1 MDERLRQIERVE
13 GVFTRAEILDLGYD
27 DRAIREM
34 LRAKLIVRVRH
45 GAYCSRDIWAAGAA
59 EDRHL
64 ILARAV
70 MRAHAGRVALSHTSA
85 LLMQGVAV
93 WNADLAKVHITR
105 LDGATGRVERDV
117 VHHEGSLDE
126 GDVIEQ
132 RGLVL
137 TTGARAV
144 LEAGSVLSTESGLV
158 IADSA
163 LHRGLTTPEELT
175 TCLAR
180 MTRWPFTQRLQL
192 VVRLSDGR
200 AESPGES
207 RSRYLFWTRGLP
219 APDLQVAVRDDR
231 GVLIAATD
239 FGWWKHGVLGE
250 FDGRVKYGRLLKP
263 GQEPGDAVFE
273 EKRREDRIR
282 ELTGFTVVRLTWEDL
297 SRPAFTAARFAR
309 HLGLAA

>member
-1 MDERLRQIERVE
+1 MDERLRQIARVR
-13 GVFTRAEILDLGYD
+13 GVFTRAEVLDLGYD

-34 LRAKLIVRVRH
+34 LRAKVIARVRH
-45 GAYCSRDIWAAGAA
+45 GAYCSREIWAAGSA

-93 WNADLAKVHITR
+93 WNADLTKVHVTR
-105 LDGATGRVERDV
+105 LDGGTGRVERDV
-117 VHHEGSLDE
+117 VHHEGSLDD
-126 GDVIEQ
+126 GDVTERQ
-132 RGLVL
+132 GLTL

-158 IADSA
+158 SADSA
-163 LHRGLTTPEELT
+163 LHRALTTPEELSAY
-175 TCLAR
+175 LAR
-180 MTRWPFTQRLQL
+180 MTGWPFTQRLRL

-207 RSRYLFWTRGLP
+207 RSRYLFWTQGLP
-219 APDLQVAVRDDR
+219 APDLQVEVRDEQ
-231 GVLIAATD
+231 GVLVAATD
-239 FGWWKHGVLGE
+239 FGWRKHRVFGE
-250 FDGRVKYGRLLKP
+250 FDGRVKYGRLLRP

-282 ELTGFTVVRLTWEDL
+282 ELTGFTVVRLTWDDL
-297 SRPAFTAARFAR
+297 NRPAFTAARFAR
-309 HLGLAA
+309 QLGVAA